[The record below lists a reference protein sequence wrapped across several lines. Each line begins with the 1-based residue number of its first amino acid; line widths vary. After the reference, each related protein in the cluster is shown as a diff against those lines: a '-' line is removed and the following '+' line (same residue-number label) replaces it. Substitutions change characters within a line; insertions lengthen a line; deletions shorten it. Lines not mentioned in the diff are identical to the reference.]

1 MMDSEIEEEVTP
13 TLSLDTS
20 CAALEESLEKERVQI
35 VSPRPKHLT
44 SRAVEMLEALATLD
58 RVAGEDSQEEAV
70 DVDTGD
76 DIGHV
81 SPLDAPFSSPLT
93 LDAALPSAFS
103 PWTPMNTTS
112 STAMMMQ
119 SDSNID
125 SLEHSPSSLLI
136 PTVPLVPSFAHPLLP
151 LPAST
156 TTTTTSTAK
165 VTTNTYSSSARTKRL
180 CESIKERRRH
190 SRHSS
195 QPFILPPAPAS
206 LSTTGVVASDR
217 TIPMGNRQENGSGY
231 PTARRIYHHHH
242 HHYYHH
248 LPLKTHSSRS
258 VDLSAE
264 MRAFIDVDQ
273 QQQQPQYY

>member
-1 MMDSEIEEEVTP
+1 
-13 TLSLDTS
+13 
-20 CAALEESLEKERVQI
+20 
-35 VSPRPKHLT
+35 
-44 SRAVEMLEALATLD
+44 MLEALATLD